1 MLTYK
6 ETNRRDPRQN
16 KIIILHII
24 DMGFNKRF
32 LSEDMLRFNY
42 KTGGVDRVLQLFKT
56 DAIITDDKFSSK
68 ITDIV
73 SGFSDH
79 RDHDKLYEELK
90 QSFELC

>member
-1 MLTYK
+1 MCSYK

-16 KIIILHII
+16 KIVILHII
-24 DMGFNKRF
+24 NMGFNKRF

-42 KTGGVDRVLQLFKT
+42 EAGGVDRVLQLFKT

-73 SGFSDH
+73 SNFSDH
-79 RDHDKLYEELK
+79 RDHDKLCEELK